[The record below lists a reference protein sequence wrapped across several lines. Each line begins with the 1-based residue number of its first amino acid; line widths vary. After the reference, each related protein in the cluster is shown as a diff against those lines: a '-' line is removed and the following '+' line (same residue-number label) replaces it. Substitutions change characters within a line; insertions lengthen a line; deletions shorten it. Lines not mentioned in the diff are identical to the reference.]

1 MNILRCNRRDV
12 AGCQPWPCPNHY
24 TTSNFKRP
32 CTLFSLMCTAFN
44 RHTCHT
50 TLRMRNAC
58 STHTSR
64 EGAWNDVKVLKP
76 IRSQAVV
83 ILIRSVDNHCWPSI
97 SSRLLWHFDDFIS
110 KLNFKRLCGN
120 APVSLLQYMF
130 GVSGSPYKLPKVATV
145 RIRSYRKS
153 QQSVFVPILNVATVG
168 ICTYWKL
175 QQSSSK
181 ITLAPWK
188 HVKLI
193 HYLSSHVITHV
204 FYLIYQ

>member
-1 MNILRCNRRDV
+1 MHAPPTHHV
-12 AGCQPWPCPNHY
+12 MGHE
-24 TTSNFKRP
+24 TTWKYWNPFAVRP
-32 CTLFSLMCTAFN
+32 LLYLYAALI
-44 RHTCHT
+44 T
-50 TLRMRNAC
+50 TVGHL
-58 STHTSR
+58 
-64 EGAWNDVKVLKP
+64 
-76 IRSQAVV
+76 
-83 ILIRSVDNHCWPSI
+83 

-110 KLNFKRLCGN
+110 RLNFKRLCGN

-130 GVSGSPYKLPKVATV
+130 WVSGSPYKLPKVATV
-145 RIRSYRKS
+145 RIRSYRKL